1 MRLAILFLMATGMLC
16 AQEIAH
22 STAPTAI
29 HTAKPVYTKDAFAAK
44 LQGVVILSTVIDV
57 DGLPSEIK
65 VTRGLG
71 MGLDE
76 KAVECLRLWRFKPG
90 TRYDE
95 PVPMRASVELNFQLP
110 TAAP

>member
-1 MRLAILFLMATGMLC
+1 MRLAILFLMSTGILC

-22 STAPTAI
+22 STSPQITHA
-29 HTAKPVYTKDAFAAK
+29 AKPVYTKEAFAAK
-44 LQGVVILSTVIDV
+44 LQGTVILSTVIGV
-57 DGLPSEIK
+57 DGLPTEIK

-76 KAVECLRLWRFKPG
+76 KAVECLKLWRFKPG

-95 PVPMRASVELNFQLP
+95 PVPMRASIEINFRLP